1 VKKILLLSLAW
12 LALTASIAS
21 AGGLKLAW
29 NECLGAGG
37 VSNRTFACNTNVGSN
52 DLYVSFDPPQ
62 DIADVNGLNAHVD
75 LLDESSAALP
85 GWWQLKNAFS
95 CRPFSLSAPD
105 ITGSC
110 DSIWSA
116 QRSPGI
122 AAYVVNAVDPTRELN
137 RALILGSVGVNP
149 VDAVA
154 VHPGT
159 EYIAMVIR
167 FDNRKTTGL
176 GACNG
181 CQDRI
186 CFVLSQVDIITNNN
200 AGDITMRS
208 CGGRTGDPCPCP
220 GAPGTSV
227 TWQGSETP
235 TLNRTWGQVKTLY
248 R

>member
-1 VKKILLLSLAW
+1 MKKMILIAVGLPL
-12 LALTASIAS
+12 LTASIAS

-37 VSNRTFACNTNVGSN
+37 LSNRTFACDTNVGNN

-62 DIADVNGLNAHVD
+62 DIAGVIGLHAYVD
-75 LLDESSAALP
+75 LHDESSAALP
-85 GWWQLKNAFS
+85 GWWQLKNLFS

-105 ITGSC
+105 IAGSC

-116 QRSPGI
+116 QRYPSI
-122 AAYVVNAVDPTRELN
+122 AAYYVTAVVPTMELD
-137 RALILGSVGVNP
+137 RATILGSVSAPP
-149 VDAVA
+149 VDSAA

-186 CFVLSQVDIITNNN
+186 CFVLSQVEILTNNP
-200 AGDITMRS
+200 GSITMRS
-208 CGGRTGDPCPCP
+208 CGGRTHDPCPCP

-227 TWQGSETP
+227 TWQGGASP
-235 TLNRTWGQVKTLY
+235 TLNRTWGQLKSLY